1 MTAKSPFASALPA
14 ALPAALVLALFWGL
28 AACALPEKAEAPGY
42 EWRWTGAGRPANFT
56 ADRGACRRTVNT
68 VHRLERRAPSHRV
81 SRKPPRDPFAQRL
94 PFRQCMKGR
103 GWSLARK

>member
-1 MTAKSPFASALPA
+1 MKSPFATALPA
-14 ALPAALVLALFWGL
+14 ALLTLLLLGL
-28 AACALPEKAEAPGY
+28 AACALPEKAEESDY

-56 ADRGACRRTVNT
+56 ADQGTCRRYVNT
-68 VHRLERRAPSHRV
+68 VHRLERRAPSDRV
-81 SRKPPRDPFAQRL
+81 SRKPRPDLFAQRL